1 LTAAQYFRKKFNAP
15 VGIGKRISIVQE
27 TFAPVYGFQPS
38 AFDNAFDLLFQDEEE
53 FKLGGLDCRVLHLPG
68 HTPDHVGYVIGKS
81 VFTGDSIFQP
91 DVGSA
96 RSDFPGGDA
105 KTLYSVRECLYF
117 FSSFMLSPHTVYATP
132 DGFAG
137 IFPTVCRPRLSGQ
150 SPTTLC

>member
-1 LTAAQYFRKKFNAP
+1 MEICCTPLTDFFFFSSETHAHADHLTAAQYYKKKFNAP

-27 TFAPVYGFQPS
+27 TFAPVYGFKPS
-38 AFDNAFDLLFQDEEE
+38 AFDNAFDLLFQDDEE
-53 FKLGGLDCRVLHLPG
+53 FKLGELSCRVLHLPG

-105 KTLYSVRECLYF
+105 KTLYSVRVQCLDF
-117 FSSFMLSPHTVYATP
+117 LALS
-132 DGFAG
+132 
-137 IFPTVCRPRLSGQ
+137 C
-150 SPTTLC
+150 